1 MHLQMPQR
9 FQEQWVR
16 HSLSLRETIPSLQS
30 LPPPAIADLQLPLP
44 VTPPPQLPLVTFDQ
58 EQEQPSSPSAQ
69 PQKYLLWRLLAAAT
83 VLALM
88 AALYF
93 IWRPAPTDTPST
105 SIARQ
110 NFSSVPAPSRI
121 PSAAATSGT
130 DSGGTIQVYIVG
142 SVKHPGVYILE
153 VGARVYQLLQA
164 AGGPQPDAN
173 LVALN
178 LAARLSDGQEVY
190 VFRLGE
196 TPPTYL
202 GGAPGAADSTN
213 TPLVNINTA
222 SVDELRQQLN
232 ISSKNAQTIVNYRL
246 QHGDFTS
253 VEQLSQ
259 ILSKATYDKIKAL
272 VTVS

>member
-16 HSLSLRETIPSLQS
+16 HSFSLRETIPSLQS
-30 LPPPAIADLQLPLP
+30 LPPPTIADLRLSLP
-44 VTPPPQLPLVTFDQ
+44 VTPLPQLPLVTFDQ
-58 EQEQPSSPSAQ
+58 EQEQESSSSAQ
-69 PQKYLLWRLLAAAT
+69 PRKYLVWRLLAAAT

-93 IWRPAPTDTPST
+93 IWRPAPTDTSSAAIT
-105 SIARQ
+105 RQ
-110 NFSSVPAPSRI
+110 NFSSVP
-121 PSAAATSGT
+121 SATATSRT

-202 GGAPGAADSTN
+202 GGAPGATDNTN
-213 TPLVNINTA
+213 TTLVNINTA

-232 ISSKNAQTIVNYRL
+232 ISSKNAQAIVNYRL

-253 VEQLSQ
+253 VDQLSQ

>member
-1 MHLQMPQR
+1 
-9 FQEQWVR
+9 
-16 HSLSLRETIPSLQS
+16 
-30 LPPPAIADLQLPLP
+30 
-44 VTPPPQLPLVTFDQ
+44 LPLVTF
-58 EQEQPSSPSAQ
+58 EQEQPTSPSTQ
-69 PQKYLLWRLLAAAT
+69 PGKHLPWRILAAVI

-88 AALYF
+88 VALYF
-93 IWRPAPTDTPST
+93 IWHPAPTNT
-105 SIARQ
+105 SSVGIAPQ
-110 NFSSVPAPSRI
+110 NFSSVPATSRAPS
-121 PSAAATSGT
+121 PASTSGT
-130 DSGGTIQVYIVG
+130 DSGGTIQVYVVG
-142 SVKHPGVYILE
+142 AVKHPGVYILE

-164 AGGPQPDAN
+164 AGGPLPNAN

-190 VFRLGE
+190 VSRLGE
-196 TPPTYL
+196 VPPTYL
-202 GGAPGAADSTN
+202 GGATGTTSSTN
-213 TPLVNINTA
+213 TALVNINTA

-232 ISSKNAQTIVNYRL
+232 ISSKNAQAIVNYRL

>member
-1 MHLQMPQR
+1 
-9 FQEQWVR
+9 
-16 HSLSLRETIPSLQS
+16 
-30 LPPPAIADLQLPLP
+30 
-44 VTPPPQLPLVTFDQ
+44 
-58 EQEQPSSPSAQ
+58 
-69 PQKYLLWRLLAAAT
+69 

-93 IWRPAPTDTPST
+93 IWHPAPTDTPSA

-110 NFSSVPAPSRI
+110 NFSSASAPSRV
-121 PSAAATSGT
+121 PSAATTSGT

-142 SVKHPGVYILE
+142 AVKHPGVYILE
-153 VGARVYQLLQA
+153 VGARTYQLLQA

-202 GGAPGAADSTN
+202 GGSPGTADSTN
-213 TPLVNINTA
+213 TTLVNINTA

-232 ISSKNAQTIVNYRL
+232 ISSKNAQAIVNYRL

-259 ILSKATYDKIKAL
+259 ILSKATYDKIKTL

>member
-16 HSLSLRETIPSLQS
+16 HSFSLRETIPSLQS
-30 LPPPAIADLQLPLP
+30 LPPPAIANLRLPLP
-44 VTPPPQLPLVTFDQ
+44 VTPPPQLPPVTFDL
-58 EQEQPSSPSAQ
+58 EQEQSSSPPVQ
-69 PQKYLLWRLLAAAT
+69 PRKYLFWRALAAMT

-93 IWRPAPTDTPST
+93 IWHPALANTSPAGIATQNLSNAPAPARAPSPAST
-105 SIARQ
+105 S
-110 NFSSVPAPSRI
+110 
-121 PSAAATSGT
+121 GM

-142 SVKHPGVYILE
+142 AVKHPGVYILE

-164 AGGPQPDAN
+164 AGGPLPDAN

-178 LAARLSDGQEVY
+178 LAARLSDGQEIY

-202 GGAPGAADSTN
+202 GGATGAASNSN
-213 TPLVNINTA
+213 TALVNINTA

-232 ISSKNAQTIVNYRL
+232 ISSKNAQAIVNYRL